1 MVQFTFLLAAAAFT
15 FLLLLFLLLFPCGT
29 DYIRRRRRSLQGRPD
44 HPPTEVEAVV
54 QTPPHSPHGKEGG
67 GSKGAAEP
75 SARPKGWRLIF
86 ETWRKS

>member
-44 HPPTEVEAVV
+44 HPPTEVEVEAVV

-67 GSKGAAEP
+67 GIEGGSRTVRPSKGME
-75 SARPKGWRLIF
+75 IDF
-86 ETWRKS
+86 